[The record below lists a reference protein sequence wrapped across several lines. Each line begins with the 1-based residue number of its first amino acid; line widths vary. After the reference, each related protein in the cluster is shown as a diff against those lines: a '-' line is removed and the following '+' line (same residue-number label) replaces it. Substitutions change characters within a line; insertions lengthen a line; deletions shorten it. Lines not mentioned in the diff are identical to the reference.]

1 MTDTQKEMLK
11 LYSKANE
18 NGKQIIFD
26 ILACSAVF
34 GEPFYKELQEALDK
48 GTKSEL
54 RTVVAK
60 YIAILKERATA

>member
-1 MTDTQKEMLK
+1 MTDTKTEMLK
-11 LYSKANE
+11 LYDKANE
-18 NGKQIIFD
+18 DGKQLIFD

-54 RTVVAK
+54 RAVIAK
-60 YIAILKERATA
+60 YTAILKERATA